1 MGIFRKKSKEE
12 NLINDKNKKGN
23 LVDKELIDKLSI
35 EMKEILEK
43 ELKAGNEI
51 VETSQCRFSNDSVDN
66 IYIFLKYPFKTKI
79 RNNLEGITYIEIND
93 KHYWKA
99 EYTDEKNHQTLACNF

>member
-1 MGIFRKKSKEE
+1 MLIIVVSYKRRKI
-12 NLINDKNKKGN
+12 LIDKG
-23 LVDKELIDKLSI
+23 LIDKLSI

-43 ELKAGNEI
+43 ELEAGNEI
-51 VETSQCRFSNDSVDN
+51 VETSQGIFTNASTEH
-66 IYIFLKYPFKTKI
+66 IFIFLKYPFKSKI
-79 RNNLEGITYIEIND
+79 KNNLNGIVYREIND